1 MSYPSIPTRPI
12 ALISNGRWQMAHDTI
27 EGWYLDPFKIHE
39 ARWFSDGTPTALVRD
54 KDGVESYDQPPST
67 TFQGDL
73 TPVPESVPSDGDD
86 LLRADEENLTIKF
99 MTQTRR
105 ST

>member
-1 MSYPSIPTRPI
+1 
-12 ALISNGRWQMAHDTI
+12 MAHDTI

-86 LLRADEENLTIKF
+86 LLRADEENPDDQIHDPNASFNLIRDTF
-99 MTQTRR
+99 QE
-105 ST
+105 SSGGD